1 MRERV
6 HNSFKVKE
14 SAKTKTK
21 SEKIMKTFILTFD
34 FNRTL
39 TQGWEIQANN
49 INEAINIAF
58 EDSMVNGVAEI
69 FNGEVVDS
77 YKLSA

>member
-1 MRERV
+1 
-6 HNSFKVKE
+6 
-14 SAKTKTK
+14 
-21 SEKIMKTFILTFD
+21 MKTFILTFD

-69 FNGEVVDS
+69 LNGEVVDS